1 MVSDLLGR
9 PVRVRQFVGA
19 WLAVPPSEQSR
30 LPGPGFLP
38 GAHGRLGVDAAI
50 GTHAWNPQAR
60 FLLELG
66 PLDAATF
73 ASLLPGGRLLN
84 DLVHLVRGYV
94 GPTIGFAVN
103 PRLKPEAVPR
113 LVLGGEGPPPRL
125 GWTTWLGVR
134 DDPRP
139 AGEAVFRAEAV
150 EALARAARRGGAGER
165 RAGA

>member
-1 MVSDLLGR
+1 
-9 PVRVRQFVGA
+9 
-19 WLAVPPSEQSR
+19 
-30 LPGPGFLP
+30 
-38 GAHGRLGVDAAI
+38 
-50 GTHAWNPQAR
+50 
-60 FLLELG
+60 
-66 PLDAATF
+66 
-73 ASLLPGGRLLN
+73 
-84 DLVHLVRGYV
+84 VRGYV

-103 PRLKPEAVPR
+103 PRLRPEAVPR

-150 EALARAARRGGAGER
+150 EALARSAGRGGARQR